1 MRKTEIIIGV
11 IALLALVLKF
21 LLIPGSGLLTVVSL
35 LTLSCIYCFLA
46 FALFNDIRL
55 RQIFKKDSY
64 QGITPK
70 KMIGVIGLGFALSEI
85 VIGILF
91 KFQSWN
97 GSTTYLIIGL
107 IFTLI
112 ILIVALGAYSKNKAS
127 NFYKGIF
134 ARIFIVGGVGLLTLL
149 TPSDLLR
156 QVLHRDNP
164 EILEQIN
171 SEQ

>member
-1 MRKTEIIIGV
+1 
-11 IALLALVLKF
+11 
-21 LLIPGSGLLTVVSL
+21 
-35 LTLSCIYCFLA
+35 
-46 FALFNDIRL
+46 
-55 RQIFKKDSY
+55 
-64 QGITPK
+64 
-70 KMIGVIGLGFALSEI
+70 MIGVIGLGFALSEI

-112 ILIVALGAYSKNKAS
+112 ILLVALSAYSKNKAS